1 MWMDMAKRLAQES
14 HAVRTKVGAIFVSP
28 EGIVSTGINGMPAGG
43 TNVCET
49 KVYDQGGTPA
59 THHIDEKGPYR
70 LVTKEEVSHAEENL
84 FGCLMRQGVSTK
96 GGSIFITLSPCLHCS
111 KIIIQAG
118 ITDVYYLEEYRM
130 TDGLE
135 WLKKNGVNVH
145 KVEY

>member
-1 MWMDMAKRLAQES
+1 MDMAKRLAQES
-14 HAVRTKVGAIFVSP
+14 HARRTKVGAVFVSP
-28 EGIVSTGINGMPAGG
+28 DGIVSTGINGMPAGG
-43 TNVCET
+43 TNECEYWEDAGLMGA
-49 KVYDQGGTPA
+49 VM
-59 THHIDEKGPYR
+59 
-70 LVTKEEVSHAEENL
+70 VTRPEVSHAEENL

-96 GGSIFITLSPCLHCS
+96 NGSIFITLSPCLHCS

-130 TDGLE
+130 KDGIE